1 MIVVATG
8 NYPSQWS
15 EVFRMAH
22 VWEEFFN
29 VASADA
35 QAMVEAQRCSSGLEK
50 EKMHSVAYDSRTP
63 QTSDSWAEY
72 FFVCRCLGLTMLS
85 IEAAQIVPPK
95 MARTFATDQLAASM
109 SHPHWFQRFWP
120 GVVGYRLQRGQTW
133 ALILRGSD
141 GSALTK
147 RVLGLKQRAVSMLIC
162 ASKRLNSGA
171 VSKEHV
177 RNVRDMAPLI
187 QERMIGQVAMMSGFF
202 MFNLLKTDE
211 FCTSKCCWCVANIS
225 KWPEGLHFGGN
236 HTAGTCR
243 NPSLAH
249 LGERNRDFDAGD
261 DKVWACIEILQGR
274 FLPSGGTLKVFELTQ
289 LDYFQ
294 LHGVCYKLKLWH
306 SWSTCNPS
314 YVRHHL
320 GLDLWLA
327 SRLW

>member
-1 MIVVATG
+1 
-8 NYPSQWS
+8 
-15 EVFRMAH
+15 
-22 VWEEFFN
+22 
-29 VASADA
+29 
-35 QAMVEAQRCSSGLEK
+35 
-50 EKMHSVAYDSRTP
+50 
-63 QTSDSWAEY
+63 
-72 FFVCRCLGLTMLS
+72 
-85 IEAAQIVPPK
+85 
-95 MARTFATDQLAASM
+95 M
-109 SHPHWFQRFWP
+109 SHPHW
-120 GVVGYRLQRGQTW
+120 VVGHSCNEARLGPWSWEDLMVLRLQSES
-133 ALILRGSD
+133 SD
-141 GSALTK
+141 WNS
-147 RVLGLKQRAVSMLIC
+147 VPSSMLIC

-211 FCTSKCCWCVANIS
+211 FCASKCCSRVANIS

-249 LGERNRDFDAGD
+249 LGERNRDFDAWD

-294 LHGVCYKLKLWH
+294 LHGVCND
-306 SWSTCNPS
+306 WSYDIP
-314 YVRHHL
+314 
-320 GLDLWLA
+320 GLHATLHMFDTILA
-327 SRLW
+327 SICDSHLVSDKVTINSSAVTAPWLRELAKRAPPSRSPKGKQQTQQTSLHSEVLPDLGGCQRWWDRSVLRILSHFVNSKPWECTTNKDRIWVM